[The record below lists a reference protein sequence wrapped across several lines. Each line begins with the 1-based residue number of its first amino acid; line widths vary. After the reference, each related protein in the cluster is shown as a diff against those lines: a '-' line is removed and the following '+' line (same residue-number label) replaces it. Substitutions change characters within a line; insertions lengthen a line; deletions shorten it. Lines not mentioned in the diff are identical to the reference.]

1 LIKKAAQAGLS
12 AGAVTDHDSVD
23 AVPDAIDAGIIH
35 GVEVIPGIE
44 LTSEFEDMEIHI
56 LGYFLDYHNSALLEK
71 LLFLEKARIERIHK
85 MVAKLNSLGV
95 KIDAE
100 KIFAL
105 SGEGVVGRLHVARA
119 MLSEGLIS
127 SIWVL
132 NFPRRTRVNLYDRRA
147 AFRCSRIRTRS
158 GVTT

>member
-1 LIKKAAQAGLS
+1 VKFADLHLHTAISDGTDAPDELIKKAAQAGLS
-12 AGAVTDHDSVD
+12 AVAVTDHDSVD

-127 SIWVL
+127 SIWE
-132 NFPRRTRVNLYDRRA
+132 
-147 AFRCSRIRTRS
+147 AFSKYMQ
-158 GVTT
+158 